1 VRVKTFTSQLPTL
14 LALCVTL
21 FAAGMAFGGRY
32 LVTSEKSITD
42 GCEASFC
49 VGQDQASVDAVL
61 LKTNDSVAQTLKSK
75 PFDVLQIS
83 ATAIKNGETLGY
95 DRYDYWHVMLKKER
109 GWEKHVRLKFKNDI
123 LIEID
128 IKSYGPLSI
137 S

>member
-1 VRVKTFTSQLPTL
+1 MRAKTFTSQLPTL

-21 FAAGMAFGGRY
+21 FAAAVAFGGQY

-61 LKTNDSVAQTLKSK
+61 LETNDSVAQTLKSA
-75 PFDVLQIS
+75 PFDVLNIS